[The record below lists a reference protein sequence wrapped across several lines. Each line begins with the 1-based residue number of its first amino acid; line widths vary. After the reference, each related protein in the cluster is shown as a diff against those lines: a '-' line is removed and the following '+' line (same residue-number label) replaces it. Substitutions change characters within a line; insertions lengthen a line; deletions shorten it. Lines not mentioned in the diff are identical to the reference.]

1 MPKFTYAGRNT
12 AGKQSGR
19 ITSASRR
26 EAIVRLKEKGI
37 RVMQLEEMPES
48 IFTKEITIGNPVNL
62 REFVIFL
69 RQFSTLIRAGIS
81 VVEATNVLAHQTSS
95 KTLKRVLF
103 DVEDELKKGNPLSE
117 AAAKHP
123 KVFSTMFINMIK
135 AGEASGALDDTLDR
149 LAIQFEKQNETRQK
163 IVSAL
168 TYPMVLGVIAIG
180 VIIFLLVGV
189 VPTFVSMFSD
199 FGAELSLITRFVLGA
214 SEWMQGFWWLFL
226 LLILL
231 CVLGTMVMKTHRET
245 KYYLDYAIL
254 RLPIFGPLLQKAV
267 IARLTRTLSS
277 LFSSSVPILQAISI
291 VEKIVE
297 NEVIARVLAD
307 SKISLEK
314 GESITCPMKKHW
326 AFPPLVTQMISIG
339 ESTGSLD
346 TMLDKIAE
354 FYEKEVD
361 HGADRLKSLI
371 EPLIIVVLA
380 VMVVTIV
387 TSILVP
393 MFDILTVFRHR
404 NV

>member
-1 MPKFTYAGRNT
+1 MPRFTYTGRDT
-12 AGKQSGR
+12 AGKKDGS

-26 EAIVRLKEKGI
+26 EAIVQLKEKGI
-37 RVMQLEEMPES
+37 RVVRIEEVPES
-48 IFTKEITIGNPVNL
+48 IFTKDIAIGNPVKL
-62 REFVIFL
+62 RDFVIFL

-81 VVEATNVLAHQTSS
+81 VVEATNVLANQTSS
-95 KTLKRVLF
+95 KALKRVLF
-103 DVEDELKKGNPLSE
+103 DVEEELKQGNALSA

-149 LAIQFEKQNETRQK
+149 LATQFEKQSETRSK

-180 VIIFLLVGV
+180 VVIFLLVGV
-189 VPTFVSMFSD
+189 VPTFVAMFSD
-199 FGAELSLITRFVLGA
+199 FGAQLPLITRFVLGA
-214 SEWMQGFWWLFL
+214 SEWMQSFWWLFL
-226 LLILL
+226 LMILAL
-231 CVLGTMVMKTHRET
+231 VAGVMALKSKKET
-245 KYYLDYAIL
+245 KYYLDYFVL

-267 IARLTRTLSS
+267 IARFTRTLSS
-277 LFSSSVPILQAISI
+277 LFTSSVPILQAVSI

-297 NEVIARVLAD
+297 NEVIAKVLAD
-307 SKISLEK
+307 SKLSLEK
-314 GESITCPMKKHW
+314 GESMTGPMKGHW

-346 TMLDKIAE
+346 SMLDKIAE

-361 HGADRLKSLI
+361 HATDRLKSLI
-371 EPLIIVVLA
+371 EPLMIVVLA
-380 VMVVTIV
+380 VIVGTIV

-393 MFDILTVFRHR
+393 MFDIFNHIQS
-404 NV
+404 

>member
-1 MPKFTYAGRNT
+1 MPRFTYTGRDT
-12 AGKQSGR
+12 AGKKDGS

-26 EAIVRLKEKGI
+26 EAIVQLKEKGI
-37 RVMQLEEMPES
+37 RVVRIEEVPES
-48 IFTKEITIGNPVNL
+48 IFTKDIAIGNPVKL
-62 REFVIFL
+62 RDFVIFL

-81 VVEATNVLAHQTSS
+81 VVEATNVLANQTSS
-95 KTLKRVLF
+95 KALKRVLF
-103 DVEDELKKGNPLSE
+103 DVEEELKQGNALSA

-149 LAIQFEKQNETRQK
+149 LATQFEKQSETRSK

-180 VIIFLLVGV
+180 VVIFLLVGV
-189 VPTFVSMFSD
+189 VPTFVAMFSD
-199 FGAELSLITRFVLGA
+199 FGAQLPLITRFVLGA
-214 SEWMQGFWWLFL
+214 SEWMQSFWWLFL
-226 LLILL
+226 LMILAL
-231 CVLGTMVMKTHRET
+231 VAGVMALKSKKET
-245 KYYLDYAIL
+245 KYYLDYFVL

-267 IARLTRTLSS
+267 IARFTRTLSS
-277 LFSSSVPILQAISI
+277 LFTSSVPILQAVSI

-307 SKISLEK
+307 SKLSLEK
-314 GESITCPMKKHW
+314 GESMTGPMKGHW

-346 TMLDKIAE
+346 SMLDKIAE

-361 HGADRLKSLI
+361 HATDRLKSLI
-371 EPLIIVVLA
+371 EPLMIVVLA
-380 VMVVTIV
+380 VIVGTIV

-393 MFDILTVFRHR
+393 MFDIFNHIQS
-404 NV
+404 

>member
-1 MPKFTYAGRNT
+1 MPRFTYTGRDT
-12 AGKQSGR
+12 TGKKDGS

-26 EAIVRLKEKGI
+26 EAIVQLKEKGI
-37 RVMQLEEMPES
+37 RVVRIEEIPES
-48 IFTKEITIGNPVNL
+48 IFTKDIAIGNPVKL
-62 REFVIFL
+62 RDFVIFL

-95 KTLKRVLF
+95 KALKRVLF
-103 DVEDELKKGNPLSE
+103 DVEEELKQGNALSA

-149 LAIQFEKQNETRQK
+149 LATQFEKQSETRSK

-180 VIIFLLVGV
+180 VVIFLLVGV
-189 VPTFVSMFSD
+189 VPTFVAMFSD
-199 FGAELSLITRFVLGA
+199 FGAQLPLITRFVLGA
-214 SEWMQGFWWLFL
+214 SEWMQSFWWLFL
-226 LLILL
+226 LMILAL
-231 CVLGTMVMKTHRET
+231 VVAIMALKSKRET
-245 KYYLDYAIL
+245 KYYLDYFVL

-267 IARLTRTLSS
+267 IARFTRTLSS
-277 LFSSSVPILQAISI
+277 LFTSSVPILQAVSI

-297 NEVIARVLAD
+297 NEVIAKVLAD
-307 SKISLEK
+307 SKLSLEK
-314 GESITCPMKKHW
+314 GESMTGPMKEHW

-346 TMLDKIAE
+346 SMLDKIAE

-361 HGADRLKSLI
+361 HATDRLKSLI
-371 EPLIIVVLA
+371 EPLMIVVLA
-380 VMVVTIV
+380 VIVGTIV

-393 MFDILTVFRHR
+393 MFDIFNHIQS
-404 NV
+404 

>member
-1 MPKFTYAGRNT
+1 MPRFTYTGRDT
-12 AGKQSGR
+12 AGKKDGS

-26 EAIVRLKEKGI
+26 EAIVQLKEKGI
-37 RVMQLEEMPES
+37 RVVRIEEIPES
-48 IFTKEITIGNPVNL
+48 IFTKDISIGNPVKL
-62 REFVIFL
+62 RDFVIFL

-81 VVEATNVLAHQTSS
+81 VVEATNVLANQTSS
-95 KTLKRVLF
+95 KALKRVLF
-103 DVEDELKKGNPLSE
+103 DVEEELKQGNALSA

-149 LAIQFEKQNETRQK
+149 LAMQFEKQSETRSK

-180 VIIFLLVGV
+180 VVIFLLVGV
-189 VPTFVSMFSD
+189 VPTFVAMFSD
-199 FGAELSLITRFVLGA
+199 FGAQLPLITRFVLGA
-214 SEWMQGFWWLFL
+214 SEWMQSFWWLFL
-226 LLILL
+226 LMILAL
-231 CVLGTMVMKTHRET
+231 VVGVMALKSKKET
-245 KYYLDYAIL
+245 KYYLDYLVL

-267 IARLTRTLSS
+267 IARFTRTLSS
-277 LFSSSVPILQAISI
+277 LFTSSVPILQAVSI

-297 NEVIARVLAD
+297 NEVIAKVLAD
-307 SKISLEK
+307 SKLSLEK
-314 GESITCPMKKHW
+314 GESMTGPMKGHW

-346 TMLDKIAE
+346 SMLDKIAE

-361 HGADRLKSLI
+361 HATDRLKSLI
-371 EPLIIVVLA
+371 EPLMIVVLA
-380 VMVVTIV
+380 VIVGTIV

-393 MFDILTVFRHR
+393 MFDIFNHIQS
-404 NV
+404 

>member
-1 MPKFTYAGRNT
+1 MPRFTYTGRDT
-12 AGKQSGR
+12 AGKKDGS

-26 EAIVRLKEKGI
+26 EAIVQLKEKGI
-37 RVMQLEEMPES
+37 RVVRIEEIPES
-48 IFTKEITIGNPVNL
+48 IFTKDIAIGNPVKL
-62 REFVIFL
+62 RDFVIFL

-81 VVEATNVLAHQTSS
+81 VVEATNILAHQTSS
-95 KTLKRVLF
+95 KALKRVLF
-103 DVEDELKKGNPLSE
+103 DVEEELKQGNALSA

-149 LAIQFEKQNETRQK
+149 LATQFEKQSETRSK

-180 VIIFLLVGV
+180 VVIFLLVGV
-189 VPTFVSMFSD
+189 VPTFVAMFSD
-199 FGAELSLITRFVLGA
+199 FGAQLPLITRFVLGA
-214 SEWMQGFWWLFL
+214 SEWMQSFWWLFL
-226 LLILL
+226 LMILA
-231 CVLGTMVMKTHRET
+231 LGAGVMALKSKKET
-245 KYYLDYAIL
+245 KYYLDYFVL

-267 IARLTRTLSS
+267 IARFTRTLSS
-277 LFSSSVPILQAISI
+277 LFTSSVPILQAVSI

-297 NEVIARVLAD
+297 NEVIAKVLAE
-307 SKISLEK
+307 SKLSLEK
-314 GESITCPMKKHW
+314 GESMTGPMKEHW

-346 TMLDKIAE
+346 SMLDKIAE

-361 HGADRLKSLI
+361 HATDRLKSLI
-371 EPLIIVVLA
+371 EPLMIVVLA
-380 VMVVTIV
+380 VIVGTIV

-393 MFDILTVFRHR
+393 MFDIFNHIQS
-404 NV
+404 